1 MTKKRQSDSRPS
13 SLTALAPPPPPST
26 GNSTDSHKVDLVRKT
41 AHKNRTRPRA
51 TERDIQLTS
60 REVEVL
66 RLMAT
71 GLQNK
76 EIGTALFITEG
87 TVKIHVHN
95 ILSKLAVTSRTAAI
109 ARALTRALL

>member
-1 MTKKRQSDSRPS
+1 
-13 SLTALAPPPPPST
+13 
-26 GNSTDSHKVDLVRKT
+26 
-41 AHKNRTRPRA
+41 
-51 TERDIQLTS
+51 
-60 REVEVL
+60 
-66 RLMAT
+66 MAT

-76 EIGTALFITEG
+76 EIGTALAITEG